1 MSSGDLALA
10 PQSNFAQTGT
20 VDWVRFGD
28 TVVNQSYRI
37 LARLVNHGVD
47 SYTMRVGLHMVQLLP
62 LGPVGEK
69 RVREATRDLGFYET
83 LNKNLLL
90 GMGPESI
97 PHMLEKSVEGLALLG
112 LSAALSEVYVEEVA
126 AEVLHELLLHLKPPH
141 ELTPSLPS
149 WSKVVKGCAGT
160 LAKTKFG
167 IMAEMFMSFHP
178 SETSLFPTRKADEH
192 DENHDK
198 WRSRSHAKDI
208 AKALLTLG
216 EISCGKLQSVT
227 IVGGGDSGFLAA
239 VAEWLFNMKIV
250 IVGNDGKELY
260 GNSAPGSTV
269 QARFK
274 FRDRMDESQCQY
286 TEIEAFQ
293 YPTKTVHLRDVS
305 DILYA
310 NDSNEE
316 MKVSGRLPWGRCL
329 SSAYGYAF
337 QTLMNHKENFSRVLG
352 CAGRIFRA
360 VATAEQGI
368 SLRSRMHWTYYM
380 DAGSGSG
387 FVENLMFWFP
397 ELRSIELL
405 TQKAAACKLADARA
419 NYEAGL
425 CNLATSCTC
434 RYCDCPQAEQPRTG
448 YCLVALVETIL
459 KAALI
464 LSNVTVDPNLYPT
477 RLGFDRLYESHIDEK
492 PHDKDTREER
502 EKDLGPIVWVIEPG
516 SEDPILHGIDH
527 RMRLMMDGALGLFT
541 FLREVNNSIT
551 CALASG
557 GICAYWKVL
566 GGLSIYDDHGF
577 ALGRIHIVP
586 GRIESNGVAFDRV
599 EDWYD
604 NSSLEFSGE
613 LGQIFDLEMEFEDC
627 ALRMEQSFKTLRVGY
642 HLKNSKKHSLYIPP
656 VWLLN
661 AAIGAHGW
669 SRCQKRHSCSRDGR
683 ALGAAPHFETIHHN
697 EDKVTLY
704 QASNDLS
711 LCASLAITG
720 LLSTEFCYVINNNCR
735 DCLINLAVAG
745 FKPQDQQYFI
755 VSLPGCVQVP
765 RLKDVKVSLR

>member
-1 MSSGDLALA
+1 
-10 PQSNFAQTGT
+10 
-20 VDWVRFGD
+20 
-28 TVVNQSYRI
+28 
-37 LARLVNHGVD
+37 
-47 SYTMRVGLHMVQLLP
+47 
-62 LGPVGEK
+62 
-69 RVREATRDLGFYET
+69 
-83 LNKNLLL
+83 
-90 GMGPESI
+90 
-97 PHMLEKSVEGLALLG
+97 
-112 LSAALSEVYVEEVA
+112 
-126 AEVLHELLLHLKPPH
+126 
-141 ELTPSLPS
+141 
-149 WSKVVKGCAGT
+149 
-160 LAKTKFG
+160 
-167 IMAEMFMSFHP
+167 
-178 SETSLFPTRKADEH
+178 
-192 DENHDK
+192 
-198 WRSRSHAKDI
+198 
-208 AKALLTLG
+208 
-216 EISCGKLQSVT
+216 
-227 IVGGGDSGFLAA
+227 
-239 VAEWLFNMKIV
+239 
-250 IVGNDGKELY
+250 
-260 GNSAPGSTV
+260 
-269 QARFK
+269 
-274 FRDRMDESQCQY
+274 
-286 TEIEAFQ
+286 
-293 YPTKTVHLRDVS
+293 
-305 DILYA
+305 
-310 NDSNEE
+310 

-527 RMRLMMDGALGLFT
+527 RMRLMMDGALGLST

-551 CALASG
+551 GALASG

-669 SRCQKRHSCSRDGR
+669 SRCQKRHSCSRAGR
-683 ALGAAPHFETIHHN
+683 ALGVPDARHRRMGAVLPVHHAGGHAAAAPDGLELAGEVAAHGRPVYLLLCIRALHRLPVVRPFLRRRGDAGRRGETAVHPGRLHRLRVVDPPGGDVDQCN
-697 EDKVTLY
+697 D
-704 QASNDLS
+704 QAPGRQ
-711 LCASLAITG
+711 A
-720 LLSTEFCYVINNNCR
+720 
-735 DCLINLAVAG
+735 LAVAAPVDLCDRAAG
-745 FKPQDQQYFI
+745 DRALLVDERRQE
-755 VSLPGCVQVP
+755 
-765 RLKDVKVSLR
+765 RLRAADPVRRDRGRLAGAEGVLALQAQAAGRARMN